1 MQVDPEQLA
10 AAAITRAQMGGWW
23 TAQTALYNTLHPNTN
38 TDYTWI
44 DPLGI
49 QTEAAQ
55 VQVADPLDTF

>member
-10 AAAITRAQMGGWW
+10 LAAATITHAQMGGWW
-23 TAQTALYNTLHPNTN
+23 TA
-38 TDYTWI
+38 YTWI